1 MTGRFL
7 GTVMAMLVITTT
19 LAYNSHVS
27 WRVSMQELRNQQSQL
42 IYDVFAASEAAEP
55 RAACEAPIRPCA
67 ATPDLR

>member
-7 GTVMAMLVITTT
+7 GTVLAMLVITTT

-42 IYDVFAASEAAEP
+42 LYDVFEACDAHEPCPASDD
-55 RAACEAPIRPCA
+55 PIRS
-67 ATPDLR
+67 

>member
-7 GTVMAMLVITTT
+7 GTVLAMLVITTT

-42 IYDVFAASEAAEP
+42 IYDVFEACGAGEP
-55 RAACEAPIRPCA
+55 RAACDDPIRP
-67 ATPDLR
+67 